1 MSLAT
6 IDSLLADFE
15 FLEEWEDRYK
25 YIIELGRALEPLPE
39 ADHTAENK
47 VQGCASQVW
56 IKTELRDGLMHFTGD
71 SDAIIVKGL
80 IAVVFALYN
89 NKPASFIATT
99 EAAPFLQKLGLSD
112 HLSPQRS
119 NGLKSM
125 VARMQRDARAA
136 A

>member
-80 IAVVFALYN
+80 IAVVCALYN